1 MTTPELRGKSHRGGV
16 DHLPPAPVVVL
27 ARPQLGENVG
37 TAARAMLNFGL
48 LELRLVRP
56 EHGWPNAKAVA
67 AASGA
72 VEVLNRVMVSDD
84 LAGALEGIQH
94 VYATTAR
101 GREMAKPVL
110 DPDEAVA
117 AARAQIAAGRR
128 VALLFGPERTG
139 LDNAEVAVC
148 DAIVTIPVNPHFPSL
163 NLAQAVLVLAYA
175 WQRAGGPIAPRS
187 LPQEAPPAAKADLLR
202 LHEALMAALDAVDF
216 FKTPDRRGSLG
227 QAILLMLERR
237 GWTQPEVQLMR
248 GIVKDL
254 ARGRREG
261 V

>member
-1 MTTPELRGKSHRGGV
+1 MSTPELRGKTHRGGV
-16 DHLPPAPVVVL
+16 DLLPPAPVVIL

-48 LELRLVRP
+48 VDLRLVRP

-72 VEVLNRVMVSDD
+72 VEVLNRVTVSDD
-84 LAGALEGIQH
+84 LAGALEGIEH

-101 GREMAKPVL
+101 PREMTKPVL
-110 DPDEAVA
+110 DPDA
-117 AARAQIAAGRR
+117 AAAQARARIAAGRR
-128 VALLFGPERTG
+128 VAFLFGPERTG
-139 LDNAEVAVC
+139 LDNAEIAVS
-148 DAIVTIPVNPHFPSL
+148 DAIVSIPVNPHFPSL
-163 NLAQAVLVLAYA
+163 NLAQAVLVLAWA
-175 WQRAGGPIAPRS
+175 WQRSAA
-187 LPQEAPPAAKADLLR
+187 LPEPHLADGDPPAPKADLLR
-202 LHEALMAALDAVDF
+202 LHEALMTALDTVDF

-237 GWTQPEVQLMR
+237 AWSTAEIQLMR

-254 ARGRREG
+254 ARGRRAG

>member
-1 MTTPELRGKSHRGGV
+1 VTTPELRGKTHRGGV
-16 DHLPPAPVVVL
+16 DRLPPAPVVVL

-72 VEVLNRVMVSDD
+72 VEVLNRVRVSDD

-110 DPDEAVA
+110 DPDQAAA
-117 AARAQIAAGRR
+117 AARAQIAAGRQ
-128 VALLFGPERTG
+128 VAFLFGPERTG
-139 LDNAEVAVC
+139 LDNAEIAVC

-163 NLAQAVLVLAYA
+163 NLAQAVLVMAYA
-175 WQRAGGPIAPRS
+175 WQRLAPVGPPS
-187 LPQEAPPAAKADLLR
+187 PQREAPPADKADLLR
-202 LHEALMAALDAVDF
+202 LHEALMTALDAVDF

-237 GWTQPEVQLMR
+237 GWSVPEVQLMR